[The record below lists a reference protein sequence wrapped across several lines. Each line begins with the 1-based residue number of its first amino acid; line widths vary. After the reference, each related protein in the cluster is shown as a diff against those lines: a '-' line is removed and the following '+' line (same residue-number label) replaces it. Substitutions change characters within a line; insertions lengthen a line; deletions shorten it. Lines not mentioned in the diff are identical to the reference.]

1 MKKLF
6 SWGWNNILF
15 LSTLFL
21 LMFIPLYPKLP
32 LLNVRNTWVYVRA
45 EDFLVVFVL
54 VLWLLL
60 FFRKKVTIKTPL
72 TLLIMI
78 YWLIGALATIH
89 GVLLI
94 FPQTPSV
101 FPNVAFLSFLRH
113 VEYLSLFFVAYSG
126 MKDKKFL
133 SVIIGILVFTLLL
146 VIFYGIGQKYLGF
159 PAYLTMNEEFAKGLP
174 IKLSQLSRIPS
185 TFAGHYDLAAYLVL
199 IIPILTNLI
208 FGFRNWLVKIIILAT
223 VILGFGLLLTTVSR
237 VSVFALLI
245 ALFIVLFSQNKKI
258 FVFTFPI
265 VVILAF
271 LFLSFQPALLS
282 RFGNTVKEVSV
293 LVEAKTGEAIGNVDF
308 VSSQRFKNKNII
320 QKRITD
326 GGQLDTSLPQKGDAL
341 QASPSSLLFLN
352 DLPEEVPAVVA
363 SNLSTGENLP
373 QGTGYINLS
382 LAPVTKKLSY
392 FFYEVSPDLKSSAS
406 AGIFIFHGD
415 FIIKKASAY
424 DLSFTTRFQGEWP
437 RALEAFKKNILFGSG
452 YGSVSLAVDNDYFRM
467 LGETGILG
475 IASFFAIFLALG
487 IYIKKIL
494 PNIESKVARSFIL
507 GFVAGF
513 IGIALNATLIDV
525 FEASKLAYL
534 LWILTGV
541 VLGILVLYQDEKIE
555 LYPELKKAATS
566 TYAVIFYLFVIT
578 VFIFSPMLNNFFIG
592 DDFTWL
598 RWVTDCSVFANKS
611 CSFFSTI
618 AHYFTQ
624 SDGFFYRPGTKV
636 YFLLTYSVFWF
647 NQVIYHAVSILLH
660 FTAVA
665 LFFLIARK
673 ILHSHLLAVLAAFLF
688 LLMSGYSEAVFWIS
702 STGFLFT
709 AVFALSSLLF
719 FMLWEENRKIH
730 YYILS
735 LIALTLGLLFHEQ
748 GVIIPFLLILYKYT
762 KDESITL
769 RKLFSKFHYL
779 FLFTPVGIYLVVRYI
794 AQSHWF
800 SGDYSYN
807 LLKLPFNI
815 VGNLLGYLSLF
826 LFGPIFLPL
835 YQTFR
840 NLLKGNIILA
850 IPAILLI
857 ILGSYLLY
865 RKIFRNLEKKDQKII
880 IFGCL
885 FFIIS
890 LLPFLG
896 LGNIASRY
904 NYLASF
910 GLVIVFVFLIR
921 KLYIHLQDYGRDISF
936 IATSTLILVF
946 FLFHIIQVQQIHFDW
961 TGAGEKTKKFF
972 ISIDA
977 LYSDYWLKEPVVLHF
992 VDVPIKYGQAWV
1004 FPVGLADALWFT
1016 FENKNL
1022 KVYIHPS
1029 IKEALEQ
1036 GGTSALNPIFRFND
1050 DGSLEQ
1056 VFRPTKTV
1064 SENTQ
1069 NK

>member
-54 VLWLLL
+54 VLWLFL

-72 TLLIMI
+72 TLPIMI
-78 YWLIGALATIH
+78 YWLVGALATIH

-94 FPQTPSV
+94 FPQTPNV

-113 VEYLSLFFVAYSG
+113 VEYLSLFFVAYCG

-133 SVIIGILVFTLLL
+133 PAVISILVFTLLL
-146 VIFYGIGQKYLGF
+146 VIAYGIGQKYLGF

-174 IKLSQLSRIPS
+174 IRLSQLSRVPS

-199 IIPILTNLI
+199 IIPILTSLI
-208 FGFRNWLVKIIILAT
+208 FGFKNWLVKIFILIA
-223 VILGFGLLLTTVSR
+223 VILGFGLLFTTVSR
-237 VSVFALLI
+237 VSVFVLFV
-245 ALFIVLFSQNKKI
+245 ALFIVLFYQNKKI
-258 FVFTFPI
+258 FMLSLP
-265 VVILAF
+265 VIAISAF

-282 RFGNTVKEVSV
+282 RFGNTVKEISV
-293 LVEAKTGEAIGNVDF
+293 LVDAKTGEAIGNVKF
-308 VSSQRFKNKNII
+308 VPSQKFENKIII
-320 QKRITD
+320 QKRVA
-326 GGQLDTSLPQKGDAL
+326 GQGQE
-341 QASPSSLLFLN
+341 ASPSALLSLN
-352 DLPEEVPAVVA
+352 DFPKEVPLVVA
-363 SNLSTGENLP
+363 PNLSTGENLP

-382 LAPVTKKLSY
+382 LSPVTKKLRY
-392 FFYEVSPDLKSSAS
+392 FFYEVSSDLKSGTS

-452 YGSVSLAVDNDYFRM
+452 YGSVSLAVDNNYFRM

-475 IASFFAIFLALG
+475 TASFFAIFLALG

-525 FEASKLAYL
+525 FEASKIAYL

-541 VLGILVLYQDEKIE
+541 VLGILVLYQSEKIE
-555 LYPELKKAATS
+555 LYSELKKAATS
-566 TYAVIFYLFVIT
+566 TYAVIFYLFIAT

-592 DDFTWL
+592 DDFTWF
-598 RWVTDCSVFANKS
+598 RWITDCSGSINNS
-611 CSFFSTI
+611 CSPFTTI
-618 AHYFTQ
+618 VHYFTQ
-624 SDGFFYRPGTKV
+624 ANGFFYRPGTKIFF
-636 YFLLTYSVFWF
+636 FLMHSIFWF
-647 NQVIYHAVSILLH
+647 NQVAYHAVSILLH
-660 FTAVA
+660 FSAVA
-665 LFFLIARK
+665 LFFLTARK
-673 ILHSHLLAVLAAFLF
+673 ILRSHSLAVLAAFSF
-688 LLMSGYSEAVFWIS
+688 LIISGYSEAVFWIS

-719 FMLWEENRKIH
+719 FILWEEKRKIH

-748 GVIIPFLLILYKYT
+748 GIIIPFLLILYKCT
-762 KDESITL
+762 KDESVTL

-779 FLFTPVGIYLVVRYI
+779 FLFTPVGLYLIARYS

-807 LLKLPFNI
+807 LQKLPFNI
-815 VGNLLGYLSLF
+815 VGNLLGYLSLTF
-826 LFGPIFLPL
+826 FGPISLPL

-840 NLLKGNIILA
+840 NLLKENIIIAL
-850 IPAILLI
+850 PGTLLI
-857 ILGSYLLY
+857 IFISLLLY
-865 RKIFRNLEKKDQKII
+865 IKIFRDIEKKEKRII
-880 IFGCL
+880 VFGIL

-896 LGNIASRY
+896 LGNITSRY

-910 GLVIVFVFLIR
+910 GLVIVFVFFIK
-921 KLYIHLQDYGRDISF
+921 KLYTYLQSYGKDISLAACT
-936 IATSTLILVF
+936 ILILVF

-961 TGAGEKTKKFF
+961 TGAGEKTRRFF

-977 LYSDYWLKEPVVLHF
+977 LYSDYWSKEPVELHF

-1004 FPVGLADALWFT
+1004 FPVGLSDALWFA

-1022 KVYIHPS
+1022 KIYIHPS
-1029 IKEALEQ
+1029 IKEALGEA
-1036 GGTSALNPIFRFND
+1036 GTSALNPIFRFND

-1056 VFRPTKTV
+1056 VFRPKKTV
-1064 SENTQ
+1064 LENTK

>member
-6 SWGWNNILF
+6 LWGWNNILF

-32 LLNVRNTWVYVRA
+32 LLNVRNTWVYIRA

-54 VLWLLL
+54 VLWLFL

-72 TLLIMI
+72 TLVIMI
-78 YWLIGALATIH
+78 YWLVGALATIH

-94 FPQTPSV
+94 FPQISNV

-113 VEYLSLFFVAYSG
+113 VEYMSLFFVAYSG

-133 SVIIGILVFTLLL
+133 SVIIGVLVFTLLI
-146 VIFYGIGQKYLGF
+146 VVFYGIGQKYLGF
-159 PAYLTMNEEFAKGLP
+159 SAYLTMNEEFAKGLP
-174 IKLSQLSRIPS
+174 IKLSQLSRVPS

-199 IIPILTNLI
+199 IIPILTSLI
-208 FGFRNWLVKIIILAT
+208 FGFRNWLVKIIILAS
-223 VILGFGLLLTTVSR
+223 VILGFGLLLMTVSR
-237 VSVFALLI
+237 VSVFVLLI
-245 ALFIVLFSQNKKI
+245 ALFIVLFFQNKKI
-258 FVFTFPI
+258 FVLSFPI
-265 VVILAF
+265 VAILAF

-282 RFGNTVKEVSV
+282 RFGNTVKEINV
-293 LVEAKTGEAIGNVDF
+293 LVDAKTGEAIGNVKF
-308 VSSQRFKNKNII
+308 VSFQRFENKIII
-320 QKRITD
+320 QKRFA
-326 GGQLDTSLPQKGDAL
+326 GQGQE
-341 QASPSSLLFLN
+341 ASPSALLSLD
-352 DLPEEVPAVVA
+352 DLPKEVPVVVA
-363 SNLSTGENLP
+363 PNLSTGENLP

-382 LAPVTKKLSY
+382 LSPATKKLKY
-392 FFYEVSPDLKSSAS
+392 FFHEASPDAQSSAS
-406 AGIFIFHGD
+406 AGIFVFHGD

-452 YGSVSLAVDNDYFRM
+452 YGSVSLAVDNNYFRM

-475 IASFFAIFLALG
+475 IASFFAIFLTLG

-525 FEASKLAYL
+525 FEASKIAYL

-541 VLGILVLYQDEKIE
+541 VLGILVLYQSEKIE
-555 LYPELKKAATS
+555 LYPELKKAAAS
-566 TYAVIFYLFVIT
+566 VYAVIFYLFIAA

-592 DDFTWL
+592 DDFTWF
-598 RWVTDCSVFANKS
+598 RWVTDCPGSINNS
-611 CSFFSTI
+611 CFSLTTVV
-618 AHYFTQ
+618 HYFTE

-636 YFLLTYSVFWF
+636 YFLLMHSIFWF
-647 NQVIYHAVSILLH
+647 NQLVYHVVSILLH
-660 FTAVA
+660 FTAAA

-673 ILHSHLLAVLAAFLF
+673 ILRSHFLAVLAAFLF
-688 LLMSGYSEAVFWIS
+688 LIISGYSEAVFWIS

-709 AVFALSSLLF
+709 AVFAFSSLLF
-719 FMLWEENRKIH
+719 FILWEEKKKIH

-748 GVIIPFLLILYKYT
+748 GVVIPFLIILYKFT
-762 KDESITL
+762 KEESVTL
-769 RKLFSKFHYL
+769 NKLFRQLNYI
-779 FLFTPVGIYLVVRYI
+779 FLFVPVGVYLIARYS

-815 VGNLLGYLSLF
+815 VGNLLGYLSLA
-826 LFGPIFLPL
+826 LFGPISLPL
-835 YQTFR
+835 YETFR
-840 NLLKGNIILA
+840 NFLKENIIIAL
-850 IPAILLI
+850 PATLLLVFI
-857 ILGSYLLY
+857 FALFY
-865 RKIFRNLEKKDQKII
+865 RKIFRNLEKKEKRII
-880 IFGCL
+880 IFGFL

-896 LGNIASRY
+896 LGNITSRY
-904 NYLASF
+904 SYLASF
-910 GLVIVFVFLIR
+910 GLVIVFVFLIK
-921 KLYIHLQDYGRDISF
+921 KLYVYLQNYGKDISLV
-936 IATSTLILVF
+936 ATTTLIAIF
-946 FLFHIIQVQQIHFDW
+946 FLLQIIQIQQIHLDW
-961 TGAGEKTKKFF
+961 TGAGEKTRRFF
-972 ISIDA
+972 ISIDF
-977 LYSDYWLKEPVVLHF
+977 LYSDYWSKEPVELHF

-1004 FPVGLADALWFT
+1004 FPVGLADALWFA
-1016 FENKNL
+1016 FENRNL
-1022 KVYIHPS
+1022 KIYTHPS
-1029 IKEALEQ
+1029 VKEALDQ
-1036 GGTSALNPIFRFND
+1036 AGTSVLNPIFKFND

-1056 VFRPTKTV
+1056 VFRPRKFSV
-1064 SENTQ
+1064 DAQ
-1069 NK
+1069 